1 MQATEPEQ
9 GAGELEQ
16 RQEIGRALVVANEQR
31 PALGEPRQR
40 ALDHP
45 ASRREPLLPGGQ
57 IELLLPEA
65 AQVRH
70 VVAAFYRRP
79 TPRSVLAALQTPI
92 PPPALGPPPA
102 LHVHED

>member
-31 PALGEPRQR
+31 TALGEPRQR

-57 IELLLPEA
+57 IELLLPDA
-65 AQVRH
+65 AQMRDV
-70 VVAAFYRRP
+70 VVACYRRR
-79 TPRSVLAALQTPI
+79 TRGIVVAEIQTQMLRSPWRWLWPW
-92 PPPALGPPPA
+92 
-102 LHVHED
+102 HDD